1 MGIRLKSAEDLAGI
15 WRSGQVTGKLLIE
28 IGSLIKPGV
37 TTAQLDEFAEE
48 FIAKHGGRGAF
59 KGYRGFPATI
69 CASINS
75 EIVHGIPGDRVLAE
89 GDIISIDT
97 GSVIDGFVSDSATSF
112 WVGEG
117 PQPQAVEHL
126 FNGTRESLV
135 AGIAAVAENTPLRMV
150 SRAIENVLRNYRLG
164 IIRELTGHG
173 VGYQLHEEPTLY
185 NYDTGSRRPRMDNGL
200 VIAIEPM
207 ASLGSEQLLLG
218 ADDWTYSTA
227 DGSLA
232 AHYEHTVALW
242 DGQAVVMTDPADET
256 ARTMFGS
263 ARAG

>member
-1 MGIRLKSAEDLAGI
+1 VGIRLKTAKDLAGI
-15 WRSGQVTGKLLIE
+15 WRSGQITGQLLVE
-28 IGSLIKPGV
+28 IGTLIKPGI
-37 TTAQLDEFAEE
+37 TTAQLDAFAEE

-69 CASINS
+69 CASVNA
-75 EIVHGIPGDRVLAE
+75 EIVHGIPGPRTLAA

-97 GSVIDGFVSDSATSF
+97 GAVLDGYVSDAATSF
-112 WVGEG
+112 WVGVDPI
-117 PQPQAVEHL
+117 PQNVERL
-126 FNGTRESLV
+126 FNGTRESLS
-135 AGIAAVAENTPLRMV
+135 AGIAAVADEMPLRMV
-150 SRAIENVLRNYRLG
+150 SRAIENVLRQYRLG

-185 NYDTGSRRPRMDNGL
+185 NYDTGSRRPRMENGL
-200 VIAIEPM
+200 VVAIEPM
-207 ASLGSEQLLLG
+207 ASLGSENLLLG

-242 DGQAVVMTDPADET
+242 EGQAVVLTDPADET
-256 ARTMFGS
+256 ARAMFGPL
-263 ARAG
+263 AGD